1 MYMKER
7 CLEKLKEWFGDLE
20 FEYVVMQE
28 TKDDCI
34 FITISEGYK
43 KNERRVEIYRVFKMG
58 DGLEISCDLEYVV
71 SLERDTSILAT
82 IECVIKTYNRIR

>member
-1 MYMKER
+1 MKEI

-43 KNERRVEIYRVFKMG
+43 KNERRVEVYRVFKMG
-58 DGLEISCDLEYVV
+58 DGLEISCDLEYIVY
-71 SLERDTSILAT
+71 LERDSSILAMV
-82 IECVIKTYNRIR
+82 ENVIKTYERVK